1 MPDRLQQFG
10 CHSVPRALI
19 PVGNHGDELINKLEE
34 AAEEAG
40 VDLFFSV
47 KGEEVHVTSGIDFSI
62 TKREYYQII
71 QASGQDTVENGKMI
85 VLILSR
91 LGWENQHNVYI
102 SGAIRTD
109 HIRQILEESNTF
121 DFHIEVISDRDRQ
134 ILMSVGCEKVPK
146 ARSYHCDVTAWC
158 GLWTAAICGSS
169 HRRKPDQGYLRQ
181 TV

>member
-40 VDLFFSV
+40 VDLFFGV

-91 LGWENQHNVYI
+91 LG
-102 SGAIRTD
+102 
-109 HIRQILEESNTF
+109 
-121 DFHIEVISDRDRQ
+121 
-134 ILMSVGCEKVPK
+134 CEKVPK